1 MYSAVAHQGAGW
13 WSTIWEVRL
22 NGCRHFYGS
31 LLPQVASGFLL
42 RVWPAHY
49 KAVSALSFTKCGTY
63 LVTGGRDGLL
73 HLWDAIR

>member
-1 MYSAVAHQGAGW
+1 MSGMYVLAFVTW
-13 WSTIWEVRL
+13 WFHFST
-22 NGCRHFYGS
+22 S
-31 LLPQVASGFLL
+31 LQSCLVSLPQVASGFLL

>member
-1 MYSAVAHQGAGW
+1 MSGMYVLAFDDMVA
-13 WSTIWEVRL
+13 SFL
-22 NGCRHFYGS
+22 NLISMVLS
-31 LLPQVASGFLL
+31 LLSLPQVASGFLL

>member
-1 MYSAVAHQGAGW
+1 MSGMYVLAFDDMVA
-13 WSTIWEVRL
+13 SFL
-22 NGCRHFYGS
+22 NLISMVLS
-31 LLPQVASGFLL
+31 LLALPQVASGFLL